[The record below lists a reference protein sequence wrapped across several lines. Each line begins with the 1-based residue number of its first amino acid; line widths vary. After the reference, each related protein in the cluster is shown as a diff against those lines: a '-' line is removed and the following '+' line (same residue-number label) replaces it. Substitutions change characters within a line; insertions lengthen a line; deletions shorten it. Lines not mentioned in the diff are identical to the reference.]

1 MDEEIQILNKKIG
14 LSEKHQSIIDYHYGL
29 DGSGKKTL
37 QATGDKFGITRERVR
52 QIKVKYLEKVKKEY
66 NRIKNFNR
74 YKRTFSTKHSNKND
88 VI

>member
-29 DGSGKKTL
+29 DGSGKKP

-52 QIKVKYLEKVKKEY
+52 QIKVKYLEKVKK
-66 NRIKNFNR
+66 RI
-74 YKRTFSTKHSNKND
+74 
-88 VI
+88 